1 MAFFVE
7 STKPETVVEME
18 SVIVDDYT
26 NFDELALEACAEVE
40 RMDNMIMEG
49 LGRYELDRIHEGVAA
64 EEIYTEGALATIKDK
79 IAKIF
84 TFVKN
89 WVKALFNKFTAWIN
103 SYVRGDKA
111 FLSKYRKQISDNIQ
125 YLNTELTY
133 KLPCSKEIFLGVAD
147 TSNTF
152 YNKYEV
158 DGTFKNVDKDSL
170 EKARESAKEN
180 MEKLNEDIFEG
191 EEITG
196 AWIKSNING
205 IIKVIEMDA
214 SKVKNLGATYVKAIE
229 TLEKAALTGLK
240 EDTDGATIS
249 GVKSMAK
256 IKTQQISSICSKHCQ
271 LVKKC
276 KSAARR
282 MATKC
287 INAKA
292 LPKYESAFEHSDLDA
307 YINL

>member
-64 EEIYTEGALATIKDK
+64 EEIYTEGALSTIRDK

-84 TFVKN
+84 EFVKN
-89 WVKALFNKFTAWIN
+89 WVKALFNKFTTWIS

-125 YLNTELTY
+125 YLDTELTY
-133 KLPCSKEIFLGVAD
+133 KLPCSKEIFLGVSN

-180 MEKLNEDIFEG
+180 MKKLNEDIFEG

-196 AWIKSNING
+196 AWIKSNIAG

-214 SKVKNLGATYVKAIE
+214 SKVKSLGATYVNAIE

-240 EDTDGATIS
+240 EDTDGVTID

-287 INAKA
+287 INAKP